1 MLLYTHSPISGV
13 AAKKNTGVI
22 NYAGNVSG
30 LAVDLSTNLIGNIS
44 RNYLYI
50 NTGAASGLYTSSGIN
65 GGTLAQNDRDDAIIY
80 GSQKT
85 DLAGV
90 ANAAKLQSPIFGP
103 TDMPHS
109 VVSGSLVIYP
119 SGWSYTTGQPV
130 ATPVV
135 TGETYGVTDDAAAG
149 VGEFVTIQG
158 NLIPA
163 TGDYPTRN

>member
-30 LAVDLSTNLIGNIS
+30 LAVDLSTNLIGAQSKFVYIS
-44 RNYLYI
+44 
-50 NTGAASGLYTSSGIN
+50 TGAASGLYTSSGIV

-119 SGWSYTTGQPV
+119 SGWSYTTGQPI

-135 TGETYGVTDDAAAG
+135 SGETYGVTDDAAAG

-158 NLIPA
+158 NVNPLA
-163 TGDYPTRN
+163 GDYPTRN